1 MTEHGLGTR
10 NATVCKQLTHDQ
22 LKIRSVGAGQPGLK
36 RKEQINSH
44 EKKHS
49 HEKKTPKDCRCQ
61 QPDVTPIPTPK

>member
-22 LKIRSVGAGQPGLK
+22 LKIRSVGAGQSGLR

-44 EKKHS
+44 EKKIQS
-49 HEKKTPKDCRCQ
+49 
-61 QPDVTPIPTPK
+61 